1 MSKLELWIIEI
12 PNGGVEK
19 HRLLWGGRRNS
30 LGSLASDSAGQL
42 NVLGHD
48 GHALSVDGTE
58 VGVLKET
65 HEVGL
70 RGLLKGQDGGP
81 LEPEVGLE
89 VLSDLSHETLEGELA
104 NEELSRLLVSSDLT
118 KRHGSRAVAVR
129 LLHASGS
136 RSAFSGGL
144 GGELLSGRLASGGL
158 TSGLLGTSHLTC
170 DELTDKGLS
179 LTTSQ
184 HLVVE

>member
-1 MSKLELWIIEI
+1 MD
-12 PNGGVEK
+12 N
-19 HRLLWGGRRNS
+19 N

-42 NVLGHD
+42 DILGHD
-48 GHALSVDGTE
+48 GHALGMDGAE
-58 VGVLKET
+58 VSVLKET

-70 RGLLKGQDGGP
+70 RGLLKGQDGGS

-118 KRHGSRAVAVR
+118 KRHGSRAVAMR

-136 RSAFSGGL
+136 RGTLSGGL
-144 GGELLSGRLASGGL
+144 GGELLSGSLASGGL
-158 TSGLLGTSHLTC
+158 TRGLLGTSHGT
-170 DELTDKGLS
+170 ESIKG
-179 LTTSQ
+179 
-184 HLVVE
+184 